1 MINYI
6 YQLVAPG
13 AFAIKYEEMDFGK
26 DVVIKPRYMA
36 ICHADQRYYLG
47 LRDQQVLN
55 KKLPMALIHECCG
68 EIVYDPSGTYG
79 VGEKVALIPNV
90 KGCEDPVIFENYASD
105 ARFLSSGSDGFLR
118 EYINLPVDRV
128 VPCGKLSP
136 KLAAVTEFVSVAA
149 HSVRRFSVVS
159 HERRDTIAVWG
170 DGSLAFVMANILRL
184 EFPESKIVV
193 IGKNSRKLSYFSF
206 INETILADFI
216 PDTFSCDHAFEC
228 CGGEGSYYAIEDIIR
243 YIRPQVS
250 VMLMGVSENRVAINT
265 RDILEKGLTFVGSSR
280 SGREDFEK
288 AVACMQDR
296 KFQKRLELIVYE
308 DEKVNSVGDLHR
320 VFQTDAQTPFKT
332 VFEWGL

>member
-1 MINYI
+1 MKRRIYI
-6 YQLVAPG
+6 QMTAIAAIASLATMLLVA
-13 AFAIKYEEMDFGK
+13 FVCYELFCGQILDDLRTDAYLLKE
-26 DVVIKPRYMA
+26 
-36 ICHADQRYYLG
+36 ADNLENIFKS
-47 LRDQQVLN
+47 D
-55 KKLPMALIHECCG
+55 
-68 EIVYDPSGTYG
+68 EIVSGRLLRVTWVDDRG
-79 VGEKVALIPNV
+79 A
-90 KGCEDPVIFENYASD
+90 VIFENYASD

-206 INETILADFI
+206 INETILADCI

-243 YIRPQVS
+243 YIRPQGS